1 MTKNILIATDNFLP
15 RWDGVS
21 RFLNEVIPG
30 IAEDYDVTVIAP
42 DYGEVDADGY
52 DLIKISLSRYS
63 IGDYTLPSLFNS
75 EVKEEVKKAD
85 IIFAQTIGPIG
96 SNAIRKGSKYDKNVV
111 SYIHN
116 IEWELIP
123 LATGNAIAKKYL
135 GWLIKLYARYH
146 YNKCDKLIIP
156 AKIIGRKLEWYG
168 VETDKVTAQLGV
180 NTNVFN
186 PLEEKSEEEQK
197 RIEERKHE
205 LGLNDEI
212 IIGTHGRLAREK
224 DIKTLLRSFKW
235 LKKKRSD
242 VKLVIIGDGLEEI
255 SSMIQEEDGA
265 IWIPRSDTVQ
275 RELSL
280 MDIYV
285 TCSLT
290 ETTSLSTLEA
300 MSTGLAVV
308 STPVGY
314 VKEYIRDG
322 YNGLTFHFKDS
333 YELYQNIKLLCDD
346 DKKRRLYGK
355 RARKKVME
363 EFRWDRTTEKIKKAL
378 KDLNK

>member
-1 MTKNILIATDNFLP
+1 
-15 RWDGVS
+15 
-21 RFLNEVIPG
+21 
-30 IAEDYDVTVIAP
+30 
-42 DYGEVDADGY
+42 
-52 DLIKISLSRYS
+52 
-63 IGDYTLPSLFNS
+63 
-75 EVKEEVKKAD
+75 
-85 IIFAQTIGPIG
+85 
-96 SNAIRKGSKYDKNVV
+96 
-111 SYIHN
+111 
-116 IEWELIP
+116 
-123 LATGNAIAKKYL
+123 
-135 GWLIKLYARYH
+135 
-146 YNKCDKLIIP
+146 
-156 AKIIGRKLEWYG
+156 
-168 VETDKVTAQLGV
+168 
-180 NTNVFN
+180 
-186 PLEEKSEEEQK
+186 
-197 RIEERKHE
+197 
-205 LGLNDEI
+205 
-212 IIGTHGRLAREK
+212 
-224 DIKTLLRSFKW
+224 
-235 LKKKRSD
+235 
-242 VKLVIIGDGLEEI
+242 
-255 SSMIQEEDGA
+255 MIQEEDGA

-322 YNGLTFHFKDS
+322 YNGLTFDFKDS